1 MRHFSVNLILDL
13 ILRKL
18 GSEKNIRRLTIMDN
32 GHPFPAKLADYVCPA
47 TQQTRSVASFV
58 FGAEVVNTFYYDN
71 CHAAVRRHIA
81 LQGIH

>member
-18 GSEKNIRRLTIMDN
+18 GSEKTKAIDHY
-32 GHPFPAKLADYVCPA
+32 GHPFPAKPADNVCPA

-58 FGAEVVNTFYYDN
+58 FGAEVVNTFYYYN